1 MRGDRIR
8 ARMKA
13 EGKTI
18 REIIREQDEAVC
30 KYAYALAEIKVNYS
44 DLYKLV
50 IETVEERVKS
60 IMEKRKMRI

>member
-18 REIIREQDEAVC
+18 REIIRERDEAVC
-30 KYAYALAEIKVNYS
+30 KYAYALANLKANYG
-44 DLYKLV
+44 DIYKIT